1 MCVLSFSQYMK
12 KVLILYRDNKY
23 FTLNVMLAVGQ
34 FNYLWLHRILIKKLF
49 LVLIIFLNFLKILL
63 FKKTF
68 RKCCQYFRRSLLQ
81 MSWVLMN
88 RSLRNYNPLF
98 RKTIRVKMLQR
109 YWKELKMYMIILTTN
124 SIFESK
130 KVSSG
135 NVIAI
140 LKAL

>member
-1 MCVLSFSQYMK
+1 
-12 KVLILYRDNKY
+12 
-23 FTLNVMLAVGQ
+23 
-34 FNYLWLHRILIKKLF
+34 
-49 LVLIIFLNFLKILL
+49 
-63 FKKTF
+63 
-68 RKCCQYFRRSLLQ
+68 
-81 MSWVLMN
+81 MN